1 MVSATTS
8 KCILIVDGNQ
18 NIRTIIRGFLE
29 SETGLR
35 ICGEAVDGYD
45 AVEKAQQLKPDLI
58 ILDISLPRMDGIR
71 TASVLKKMHPRT
83 PIILFTLYHDAF
95 NNLGIPAGFD
105 AVVPKDRDISL
116 LMSSVQSLLHE
127 ASPQLA

>member
-1 MVSATTS
+1 MVSATTP
-8 KCILIVDGNQ
+8 KRILIIDGNQ
-18 NIRTIIRGFLE
+18 TIRTIIRGFLE
-29 SETGLR
+29 SEAGLR